1 MSIKKKILDNKLT
14 IGSWISF
21 PYSGTC
27 EIMAKSNFDW
37 LVIDMEHTGI
47 DITGA
52 ENLIRIIDLAG
63 SVPLVRIPNN
73 DPNVIKKVMDL
84 GAHGILVPMVLTK
97 EDAEKAVESV
107 YYPPKGK
114 RGVGLYRAQEYGKSF
129 TQYNEWQK
137 TEPIVIAQI
146 EHIKAV
152 ENFDKILNVDGIDG
166 FIIGPYDLSGS
177 LNLPGQ
183 FNHPL
188 VMEALDSL
196 EESLKASKKIGGYH
210 VVQPNISELE
220 NKISRGYK
228 FMAFGADMIFF
239 SNELSQTSDALNGI
253 KEVT

>member
-1 MSIKKKILDNKLT
+1 MDFFFLILELAK
-14 IGSWISF
+14 SW
-21 PYSGTC
+21 P
-27 EIMAKSNFDW
+27 KSNFDW

-52 ENLIRIIDLAG
+52 ENLIRIIDLSG

-114 RGVGLYRAQEYGKSF
+114 RGVGLYRAQEYGRSF
-129 TQYNEWQK
+129 VQYNEWQK

-152 ENFDKILNVDGIDG
+152 ENFDEILNVDGIDG

-188 VMEALDSL
+188 VIEALDSV
-196 EESLKASKKIGGYH
+196 EESLKVSKKIGGYH
-210 VVQPNISELE
+210 RSA
-220 NKISRGYK
+220 KH
-228 FMAFGADMIFF
+228 F
-239 SNELSQTSDALNGI
+239 
-253 KEVT
+253 